1 MIKALSKFHSLFFRN
16 STINSSLYF
25 FNRSFTATIDKCDIS
40 NFSPGCWE
48 NCTNC
53 RCCCSNSFCP
63 SNWRLFYILPMSNK
77 LKNLIDVYKDIYMQ
91 VYEDVINHRWIDG
104 NVLITAVPIDSSCT
118 KGYARFTIL
127 MEYIIINLKKQ

>member
-1 MIKALSKFHSLFFRN
+1 
-16 STINSSLYF
+16 
-25 FNRSFTATIDKCDIS
+25 
-40 NFSPGCWE
+40 
-48 NCTNC
+48 
-53 RCCCSNSFCP
+53 
-63 SNWRLFYILPMSNK
+63 MSNK

>member
-1 MIKALSKFHSLFFRN
+1 
-16 STINSSLYF
+16 
-25 FNRSFTATIDKCDIS
+25 
-40 NFSPGCWE
+40 
-48 NCTNC
+48 
-53 RCCCSNSFCP
+53 
-63 SNWRLFYILPMSNK
+63 
-77 LKNLIDVYKDIYMQ
+77 MQ